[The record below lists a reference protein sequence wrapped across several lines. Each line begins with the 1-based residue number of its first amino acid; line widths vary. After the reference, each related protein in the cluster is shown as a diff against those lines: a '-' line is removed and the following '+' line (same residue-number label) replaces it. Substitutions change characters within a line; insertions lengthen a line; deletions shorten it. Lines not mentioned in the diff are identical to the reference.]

1 MEYRKKPIVID
12 AKKYE
17 EGMEDGLEV
26 VKVSDLR
33 EDNIRVAHAWYGDV
47 INDKSAGISL
57 PYINTLEGKH
67 YIYPDDMIITGV
79 KGERYP
85 CKADIFD
92 MTYEEVKPIPE
103 TDYIKQMCKP
113 IASYIEEYA
122 NPHTQIIITDK
133 EIRVVEDKLGIPV
146 KC

>member
-47 INDKSAGISL
+47 INDKLAGISL

-92 MTYEEVKPIPE
+92 MTYEEVKPISE

-113 IASYIEEYA
+113 IASYIEECA

>member
-1 MEYRKKPIVID
+1 MRYRKKPVVVD

-17 EGMEDGLEV
+17 AGMEDGLEFI
-26 VKVSDLR
+26 KFSDIGL
-33 EDNIRVAHAWYGDV
+33 DKIRAAHLWYGDLT
-47 INDKSAGISL
+47 NDKLKAIVL
-57 PYINTLEGKH
+57 PYINTLEGKC
-67 YIYPDDMIITGV
+67 YICPDDMIITGV

-92 MTYEEVKPIPE
+92 MTYEEVKPISE

-113 IASYIEEYA
+113 IASYIEECA